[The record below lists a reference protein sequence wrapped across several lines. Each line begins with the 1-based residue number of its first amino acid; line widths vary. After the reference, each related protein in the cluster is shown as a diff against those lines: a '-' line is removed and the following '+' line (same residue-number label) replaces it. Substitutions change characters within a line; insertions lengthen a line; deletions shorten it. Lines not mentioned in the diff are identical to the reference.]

1 MRDLDILYWGM
12 VVTTFL
18 IIAGVLTARELF
30 EKYLEERREKKQLA
44 GNSSDDVGSD
54 D

>member
-1 MRDLDILYWGM
+1 MRDQDILYWGM

-30 EKYLEERREKKQLA
+30 ERYLEERRDRQQPG
-44 GNSSDDVGSD
+44 GNSANVADSRD
-54 D
+54 